1 MLVKEQTT
9 NAALHEVDQQY
20 YLPTFKRMPLAFSH
34 GKGAKVWDVEG
45 NEYLDA
51 LAGIAVCN
59 LGHCHP
65 KVVQALQEQA
75 AKLMHISNFFVSE
88 PQVMLSRK
96 LVESSGL
103 DRVFFS
109 NSGAESVEGAIKIA
123 RKYAHSHGRGGT
135 VISMENSFHGR
146 TLATIATGKKKMQ
159 RGFGPMPTGFHKVP
173 FNDIEAVRAAVSDE
187 VAAIILEPVQ
197 GEGGINVAKPC
208 YIRALRELC
217 DRENIVLIFDEIQC
231 GVGRTGALFAKDHY
245 EVQPDI
251 MTLAKGLGS
260 GLPVGAILSNE
271 KVSSAIDFGD
281 HGTTFGGNPMACA
294 AGLATLEVI
303 EEEEILQHTS
313 RKGFWLKEMLDDRL
327 GSHPKLKQIRGLG
340 LMIGIEFDFPAKPI
354 VMEMMK
360 RGVLANATAERVLRL
375 VPPLVI
381 TYEELEHLADTILAA
396 INELEEKG
404 ELH

>member
-1 MLVKEQTT
+1 MLVEEKTT
-9 NAALHEVDQQY
+9 NAALHEADQQY
-20 YLPTFKRMPLAFSH
+20 YLPTFKRLPLAMAR
-34 GKGAKVWDVEG
+34 GEGCKVWDVEG

-65 KVVQALQEQA
+65 RVVKAIQEQA
-75 AKLMHISNFFVSE
+75 AKLIHISNFFVSE
-88 PQVMLSRK
+88 PQVELSKK

-123 RKYAHSHGRGGT
+123 RKYAHSRGRGGH
-135 VISMENSFHGR
+135 VISMTRSFHGR
-146 TLATIATGKKKMQ
+146 TLATIATGKAKMQ
-159 RGFGPMPTGFHKVP
+159 EGFGPIPHGFQRVP
-173 FNDIEAVRAAVSDE
+173 FNDIEAVREAVNED
-187 VAAIILEPVQ
+187 VAAIIVEPVQ

-217 DRENIVLIFDEIQC
+217 DKEDIVLIFDEIQC
-231 GVGRTGALFAKDHY
+231 GIARTGALFAKDHY

-271 KVSSAIDFGD
+271 KVSSAIEFGD

-294 AGLATLEVI
+294 AGLATLEAI
-303 EEEEILQHTS
+303 EEEDILRKTT
-313 RKGFWLKEMLDDRL
+313 RKGFWLKDMLSERL
-327 GSHPKLKQIRGLG
+327 EGHPKLRQIRGLG
-340 LMIGIEFDFPAKPI
+340 LMIGLEFDFPTKPLMI
-354 VMEMMK
+354 EMMK
-360 RGVLANATAERVLRL
+360 KGVLANATAENVLRL

-381 TYEELEHLADTILAA
+381 SLEELEQLADAVLQAVRA
-396 INELEEKG
+396 LEERG
-404 ELH
+404 EA

>member
-1 MLVKEQTT
+1 MLVEEKTT
-9 NAALHEVDQQY
+9 NAALHEADQQY
-20 YLPTFKRMPLAFSH
+20 YLPTFKRLPLAMAR
-34 GKGAKVWDVEG
+34 GEGCKVWDVEG

-65 KVVQALQEQA
+65 RVVKAIQEQA
-75 AKLMHISNFFVSE
+75 AKLIHISNFFVSE
-88 PQVMLSRK
+88 PQVELSKK

-103 DRVFFS
+103 ERVFFS

-123 RKYAHSHGRGGT
+123 RKYAHSRGRGGN
-135 VISMENSFHGR
+135 VISMTRSFHGR
-146 TLATIATGKKKMQ
+146 TLATIATGKAKMQ
-159 RGFGPMPTGFHKVP
+159 EGFGPIPHGFQRVP
-173 FNDIEAVRAAVSDE
+173 FNDIEAVREAVNED
-187 VAAIILEPVQ
+187 VAAIIVEPVQ

-217 DRENIVLIFDEIQC
+217 NKEDIVLIFDEIQC
-231 GVGRTGALFAKDHY
+231 GIARTGALFAKDHY

-271 KVSSAIDFGD
+271 KVSSAIEFGD

-294 AGLATLEVI
+294 AGLATLEAI
-303 EEEEILQHTS
+303 EEEDILRKTT
-313 RKGFWLKEMLDDRL
+313 RKGFWLKEMLSERL
-327 GSHPKLKQIRGLG
+327 EGHPKLRQIRGLG
-340 LMIGIEFDFPAKPI
+340 LMIGLEFDFPTKPLMI
-354 VMEMMK
+354 EMMK
-360 RGVLANATAERVLRL
+360 KGVLANATAENVLRL

-381 TYEELEHLADTILAA
+381 SLEELEQLADAVLDAVRA
-396 INELEEKG
+396 L
-404 ELH
+404 